1 MIFTRR
7 TSINAYET
15 DFGERFYWHGKIT
28 HAVIDICH
36 RVHISDGTMSFLAI
50 DDEDLII
57 PPKTYIIRDVKEM
70 SDFIDFYH
78 ALAKYNDPLSEKRTP
93 KKEYYRTRCR

>member
-1 MIFTRR
+1 
-7 TSINAYET
+7 
-15 DFGERFYWHGKIT
+15 
-28 HAVIDICH
+28 
-36 RVHISDGTMSFLAI
+36 MSFLAI

-93 KKEYYRTRCR
+93 KEEYRWDTELVVDRYETRLSKKKDISQCSQ